1 MHFSSQMYYLIS
13 WTIDVQVTNQRIS
26 VTTQPIF
33 MKYLKI
39 FPLVILQNSY
49 FQLKKI
55 CVRGWCEFLDDV
67 CVPLKNTF
75 LNKIK
80 NYWLKYIYLLL
91 GDATHLYINQNQKYC
106 DYLYIRNHI
115 QQIICPDYCQF
126 LPKFIARF
134 LL

>member
-1 MHFSSQMYYLIS
+1 
-13 WTIDVQVTNQRIS
+13 
-26 VTTQPIF
+26 

-80 NYWLKYIYLLL
+80 SYWLKYIYLLL

-134 LL
+134 LLSKLNTKHFLDTVLPTFIDDFNDIFGKICKF